1 MEQKAVTKTLD
12 KYEQEIE
19 RSAGTYRHVT
29 KKKLRKI
36 EKILNHVRKTRNI
49 NIRISELVLDQIK
62 QRSHEEGIPYQ
73 TLISSILHKF
83 VTNQLVD
90 EKAIHKSIALLSSR
104 RQKVVV

>member
-1 MEQKAVTKTLD
+1 MLD
-12 KYEQEIE
+12 KYEREIE
-19 RSAGTYRHVT
+19 KSAGAYRSVT
-29 KKKLRKI
+29 KKKLQKI
-36 EKILNHVRKTRNI
+36 ENILNHVRKTRNI

-104 RQKVVV
+104 RQRTAV